1 MPIVDITIL
10 IFILFWSFVGLFK
23 GFIAEL
29 IALICWSSAI
39 YFAANYFYI
48 PADYIMTFINSAEI
62 SNIIAFI
69 SIFLITFLFSSFI
82 GFFASKFVNMIGF
95 SASNKILGLI
105 TGFFKGL
112 ILILIIVYFID
123 FTELS
128 SSLYWEQSE
137 FIPYFDDFIQKYLK
151 SNHSLFDSFRLKI

>member
-48 PADYIMTFINSAEI
+48 PADYIMTFINSVEI

-69 SIFLITFLFSSFI
+69 SIFLITFLLSSFI

-105 TGFFKGL
+105 AGFFKGL
-112 ILILIIVYFID
+112 ILILIVIYFID
-123 FTELS
+123 LNV
-128 SSLYWEQSE
+128 LYVLLR
-137 FIPYFDDFIQKYLK
+137 F
-151 SNHSLFDSFRLKI
+151 

>member
-1 MPIVDITIL
+1 
-10 IFILFWSFVGLFK
+10 
-23 GFIAEL
+23 
-29 IALICWSSAI
+29 
-39 YFAANYFYI
+39 
-48 PADYIMTFINSAEI
+48 MTFINSTEI
-62 SNIIAFI
+62 SNVIAFI
-69 SIFLITFLFSSFI
+69 GIFLITFILSSFI

-128 SSLYWEQSE
+128 SSLYWEAV
-137 FIPYFDDFIQKYLK
+137 
-151 SNHSLFDSFRLKI
+151 

>member
-10 IFILFWSFVGLFK
+10 IFILFWSIVGLFK

-39 YFAANYFYI
+39 YFSANYFYI
-48 PADYIMTFINSAEI
+48 PSDYIMTFINSVEI

-69 SIFLITFLFSSFI
+69 GIFLITFLLSSFI
-82 GFFASKFVNMIGF
+82 GYFSSKFINIIGF

-112 ILILIIVYFID
+112 ILILIVLYFLD

>member
-69 SIFLITFLFSSFI
+69 SIFLITFLLSSFI

-105 TGFFKGL
+105 AGFFKGL
-112 ILILIIVYFID
+112 ILILIVIKGLQGEMMLIQV
-123 FTELS
+123 
-128 SSLYWEQSE
+128 EQ
-137 FIPYFDDFIQKYLK
+137 DGK
-151 SNHSLFDSFRLKI
+151 S

>member
-48 PADYIMTFINSAEI
+48 PADYIMTFINSVEI

-69 SIFLITFLFSSFI
+69 SIFLITFLLSSFI
-82 GFFASKFVNMIGF
+82 GFFASKFINMIGF

-105 TGFFKGL
+105 AGFFKGL
-112 ILILIIVYFID
+112 ILILIVIYFID
-123 FTELS
+123 LNVRYV
-128 SSLYWEQSE
+128 L
-137 FIPYFDDFIQKYLK
+137 L
-151 SNHSLFDSFRLKI
+151 LFWALWV

>member
-69 SIFLITFLFSSFI
+69 SIFLITFLLSSFI

-151 SNHSLFDSFRLKI
+151 SNDSLFDSFHLKI